1 MPICSNRLPGY
12 PVIGSRYP
20 VIHRLPGI
28 GYRLPS
34 LAAILFWA
42 AMSGCS
48 ILGVGVRREY
58 HSPIDPQAAPVTYD
72 AAAALSGRDL
82 SAVAVVADDTS
93 TKVPLDSQTVRG
105 VATKA
110 MPAVVSIY
118 TETAEPYRVSLFPI
132 PIPGTYFRI
141 PVQGEA
147 LGSAFFIHPSGY
159 LLSNNHV
166 IENASSIKANLADG
180 TSYDL
185 LVVARDAAL
194 DVTLLRVTAANREFD
209 YIPLGDSDD
218 IGVGERVIAI
228 GNPLGLGHT
237 VTEGII
243 SQTGRDLFRMAKAEG
258 RYIEFLQTDTAVNPG
273 SSGGPLITLA
283 GAAIGINTAVVA
295 DAQGI
300 AFTVPSSQVRE
311 FLQFVL
317 GGGGDRR
324 AQPAPQFKG
333 SQRPL
338 GE

>member
-1 MPICSNRLPGY
+1 MKGYIRMRGFSSSRRLNP
-12 PVIGSRYP
+12 
-20 VIHRLPGI
+20 
-28 GYRLPS
+28 
-34 LAAILFWA
+34 LAATTLAITL
-42 AMSGCS
+42 SGCS
-48 ILGVGVRREY
+48 ILGIGVRREY
-58 HSPIDPQAAPVTYD
+58 QSPIDPSAAPITYD
-72 AAAALSGRDL
+72 AAAAVSGRDL
-82 SAVAVVADDTS
+82 STLAVEAETTTAN
-93 TKVPLDSQTVRG
+93 VPLDSQTVRR
-105 VATKA
+105 VAEKA

-118 TETAEPYRVSLFPI
+118 TETSEPYRVSLFPI
-132 PIPGTYFRI
+132 PIPGTYFRV
-141 PVQGEA
+141 PVRGEA

-166 IENASSIKANLADG
+166 IVNASSIKAHLADG

-194 DVTLLRVTAANREFD
+194 DIALLRVAAPNREFD
-209 YIPLGDSDD
+209 YVPLGNSDE
-218 IGVGERVIAI
+218 IGVGERVIAV

-243 SQTGRDLFRMAKAEG
+243 SQTGRALFKVAKAQG

-273 SSGGPLITLA
+273 SSGGPLITLS

-300 AFTVPSSQVRE
+300 AFTIPSSQVRE

-324 AQPAPQFKG
+324 EQPKPQFKG